1 MNKYLYILGLVGT
14 ALLSAC
20 STSDDLS
27 RGDSS
32 SVDKTKESVLIYEAG
47 QNSEVP
53 ITLGVGQSRGY
64 TRAPI
69 GDESE
74 NPTYSSF
81 STEAGK
87 YLGVFCLATDYQTPY
102 KTNHP
107 IDNNWKEDG
116 TGLSAWMKN
125 VPATT
130 SNVDGKVAF
139 LNHDRTGEQ
148 SYYYPL
154 GNWMKY
160 NFYTY
165 YPWQNEDDDTRTLVI
180 NKSQISEKFY
190 TFDGSQ
196 DIIWGIANP
205 PVADAFSAKYFIENS
220 SAEIPQFSF
229 KHKLA
234 QFRFFVKAADG
245 DASTLAGLSAQV
257 TDMYIANAIY
267 RLQLIVADK
276 NNSGN
281 NGELYWYGTTFDKAL
296 KKMSIKRIGSDKDRF
311 VDDDSDGEVDN
322 PLVIYTDDIAVVMA
336 ADPVG
341 YIMLADPTVRQRYI
355 QHPEYPDPA
364 PDFKYQLVLKLSYTK
379 DTEDKEKTITIDLDP
394 SDVGLETF
402 EAGKAYNIVINIKSS
417 DLD

>member
-1 MNKYLYILGLVGT
+1 MKKYLFIIGFAGM
-14 ALLSAC
+14 ALFSAC
-20 STSDDLS
+20 STSDDLTAEEPHVTPPVE
-27 RGDSS
+27 DP
-32 SVDKTKESVLIYEAG
+32 KENTLIAEAR
-47 QNSEVP
+47 QDSEVP
-53 ITLGVGQSRGY
+53 ITLGIGEGRGN
-64 TRAPI
+64 TRAPFDNETDFDTPDGQYI
-69 GDESE
+69 
-74 NPTYSSF
+74 
-81 STEAGK
+81 
-87 YLGVFCLATDYQTPY
+87 GVFCLATDYQSSY
-102 KTNHP
+102 ATNPP
-107 IDNNWKEDG
+107 IENNWKDDN
-116 TGLSAWMKN
+116 TGLSVRMKN
-125 VPATT
+125 VPAKVKDGDVTFLDPATLSDLTPT
-130 SNVDGKVAF
+130 SQ
-139 LNHDRTGEQ
+139 EW
-148 SYYYPL
+148 YYPM

-205 PVADAFSAKYFIENS
+205 PVDDAFSAKYFIENS

-296 KKMSIKRIGSDKDRF
+296 KNMSIKASNTNTNRF
-311 VDDDSDGEVDN
+311 PGTAYPVDGEDADSEPDWVEE
-322 PLVIYTDDIAVVMA
+322 ITDFSN
-336 ADPVG
+336 PVG
-341 YIMLADPTVRQRYI
+341 YIMLANPTVRQRFI
-355 QHPEYPDPA
+355 QHPENPDPD
-364 PDFKYQLVLKLSYTK
+364 PSFKYQLVLKLSYTK
-379 DTEDKEKTITIDLDP
+379 NAEDKEKTITMDMVPPTD
-394 SDVGLETF
+394 GFLE
-402 EAGKAYNIVINIKSS
+402 GMIYNIVINIKSS
-417 DLD
+417 DLE